1 MATTEFQQATPVHG
15 PPPDREELRTQ
26 IALFRHSLVAPLVS
40 SELEH
45 GELKNE
51 LSRLA
56 ARRHDVPGRGK
67 RKFSV
72 ATLRRW
78 LTRFRE
84 GGLEA
89 LKPSLRDDYGKSRAI
104 PEEWVKKAMSLRAEI
119 PSRSARVIVEILERL
134 PEYPGINIHT
144 LDGVLR
150 RNDMPRRLRPKPVG
164 KRKKRWSAKHV
175 NHIWQGDAT
184 PGVWLPNPCDKEGKK
199 LQTSLY
205 LWIDDVSRLVPFA
218 QFFFDEKLPRMERT
232 LKLSLLRRGVP
243 KVCYTDN
250 GHVYRSTQFAA
261 ALAELGVHPVKS
273 RVYYPQ
279 GRGKIERLFG
289 VIQSDL
295 YPELYKAIQDGSI
308 QFLSQLNEALWAWL
322 ERVYHQRVH
331 SETKMTPLQA
341 YREGIEHV
349 RAADPVQV
357 ARAFLWRYSRVVS
370 KNGFISLFGNS
381 YSVDPSWAGR
391 KLELRLDPFDL
402 SDIQVYKDARPV
414 AKAKVREMKNSTIPG
429 LDIEALKAPTPVEP
443 SGVSFLDV
451 LRREY
456 RQQQAAEMGEI
467 SFLDALDSNPI
478 QKGQS

>member
-1 MATTEFQQATPVHG
+1 MATTAPQKAGPLHG

-26 IALFRHSLVAPLVS
+26 IALFRYSLVAPLDS
-40 SELEH
+40 AELEH
-45 GELKNE
+45 GELKKE
-51 LSRLA
+51 LTRLA
-56 ARRHDVPGRGK
+56 VRRHEVPGRGK
-67 RKFSV
+67 VKFSV

-78 LTRFRE
+78 LAKYRE
-84 GGLEA
+84 GGFEA
-89 LKPSLRDDYGKSRAI
+89 LKPRQRDDYGKSRAI
-104 PEEWVKKAMSLRAEI
+104 PEEWVRRAMSLRAEL
-119 PSRSARVIVEILERL
+119 PSRSARVLVEILERL
-134 PEYPGINIHT
+134 PGYPGINVHT
-144 LDGVLR
+144 LDNILR

-184 PGVWLPNPCDKEGKK
+184 PGIWLPDPRDPDGKK
-199 LQTSLY
+199 LQTTLF

-218 QFFFDEKLPRMERT
+218 QFFWDEKLPRMERT

-250 GHVYRSTQFAA
+250 GNVYRATQFAA
-261 ALAELGVHPVKS
+261 AIAELGIHHIKS
-273 RVYYPQ
+273 RKYYPE

-289 VIQSDL
+289 VIQADL
-295 YPELYKAIQDGSI
+295 YPELYKAIREGGI
-308 QFLSQLNEALWAWL
+308 RFLSELNEALWAWL
-322 ERVYHQRVH
+322 ERVYHQRIH

-341 YREGIEHV
+341 YRDGLAHV
-349 RAADPVQV
+349 RSADPVKV
-357 ARAFLWRYSRVVS
+357 ARAFLWRYTRVVS

-381 YSVDPSWAGR
+381 YTVDPSWAGR

-402 SDIQVYKDARPV
+402 SEIRVYKDARPV
-414 AKAKVREMKNSTIPG
+414 AKARVREIKSSTVPG
-429 LDIEALKAPTPVEP
+429 LDIELLKAPAPVEP

-456 RQQQAAEMGEI
+456 RRQQAAEMGEI
-467 SFLDALDSNPI
+467 SFRDALDPNQN

>member
-1 MATTEFQQATPVHG
+1 LETT
-15 PPPDREELRTQ
+15 
-26 IALFRHSLVAPLVS
+26 
-40 SELEH
+40 ELEH
-45 GELKNE
+45 GELKAE

-56 ARRHDVPGRGK
+56 AHRHDVPGRGK
-67 RKFSV
+67 VKFSV

-78 LTRFRE
+78 LTKLRK
-84 GGLEA
+84 GGLED
-89 LKPSLRDDYGKSRAI
+89 LKPRQRDDYGKSRAI
-104 PEEWVKKAMSLRAEI
+104 PEEWVKKAMSLRAEV
-119 PSRSARVIVEILERL
+119 PSRSARVLVEILERL
-134 PEYPGINIHT
+134 PGYPGINVHT
-144 LDGVLR
+144 LDNILR
-150 RNDMPRRLRPKPVG
+150 RNDMPRRLRVKPLG

-184 PGVWLPNPCDKEGKK
+184 PGIWLPDPRDPSGKR

-232 LKLSLLRRGVP
+232 LKLALLRRGVP

-250 GHVYRSTQFAA
+250 GHVYRATQFIA
-261 ALAELGVHPVKS
+261 ALAELGIHPVKS

-289 VIQSDL
+289 VIQTDL
-295 YPELYKAIQDGSI
+295 YPELYKAIEAGSI
-308 QFLSQLNEALWAWL
+308 RFLSELNEALWAWL
-322 ERVYHQRVH
+322 DRVYHQRVH

-341 YREGIEHV
+341 YHEGLAHV
-349 RAADPVQV
+349 RSADPVKV
-357 ARAFLWRYSRVVS
+357 ARAFLWRYTRVVS
-370 KNGFISLFGNS
+370 KNGFISLLGNT

-402 SDIQVYKDARPV
+402 SDITIYRDARPV
-414 AKAKVREMKNSTIPG
+414 AKAKVREMKNSTIAG
-429 LDIEALKAPTPVEP
+429 LDIELLKLPTPVEP

-467 SFLDALDSNPI
+467 SFVDALHPTQSQT
-478 QKGQS
+478 QKGQP